1 MTPAVEQI
9 LKDIRKKNY
18 APVYLLHGEE
28 PYFVDLIAEEIE
40 KTVVPEQE
48 KGFNQFVVF
57 GKDTQVGAVINMA
70 RRYPFMA
77 DRQLVLVKEAQGLGG
92 LGEKANQ
99 ALLEDYSKAPL
110 PSTVLVL
117 CHTGAF
123 DERKALAKAIGQ
135 KGVLLNSKKLYDNK
149 VPDWIGDYCRQQ
161 NVKISLK
168 AIQMLVDYIGND
180 LKRLSGE
187 IDKIMINLK
196 TGEEISADTVERLVG
211 ISKEYNVF
219 ELQKALTL
227 RDVLKANRIA
237 DYFSRNPKDNP
248 LPPML
253 IILYQFFT
261 KVLMVQA
268 SRDQSEK
275 ALATLLGVHTFFV
288 KDYLQTARAYPL
300 WKVAGIIRSIRRADA
315 LSKGIDAPTINEG
328 AILKQ
333 LVYEILH

>member
-1 MTPAVEQI
+1 MSPAVDQL

-40 KTVVPEQE
+40 KTVVPEHE

-77 DRQLVLVKEAQGLGG
+77 DRQLVLVKEAQQLGG

-99 ALLEDYSKAPL
+99 TLLEEYSKAPL
-110 PSTVLVL
+110 PSTVMVL

-149 VPDWIGDYCRQQ
+149 VPDWIGEYCRQQ

-168 AIQMLVDYIGND
+168 AIQMLFDYIGND

-268 SRDQSEK
+268 SRDQSDK
-275 ALATLLGVHTFFV
+275 GLSALLGVHTFFV

-300 WKVAGIIRSIRRADA
+300 WKVAHIIRSIRQADA
-315 LSKGIDAPTINEG
+315 LSKGIDAPTLNEG

-333 LVYEILH
+333 LVYDILH

>member
-1 MTPAVEQI
+1 MTPAVEQL
-9 LKDIRKKNY
+9 LKDIRKKQF
-18 APVYLLHGEE
+18 APVYLLHGDE
-28 PYFVDLIAEEIE
+28 PYFLDLLTEEIE
-40 KTVVPEQE
+40 KAAIPEHE

-57 GKDTQVGAVINMA
+57 GKDVQVGAVINMA

-77 DRQLVLVKEAQGLGG
+77 ERQLVLVKEAQQLGG
-92 LGEKANQ
+92 FGEKANVS
-99 ALLEDYSKAPL
+99 LLEDYAKAPL
-110 PSTVLVL
+110 SSTILVL
-117 CHTGAF
+117 SHTGNF

-135 KGVLLNSKKLYDNK
+135 KGVLFNSKKLYDNK

-161 NVKISLK
+161 NAKVSLK
-168 AIQMLVDYIGND
+168 AIQMLFEAIGND
-180 LKRLSGE
+180 LKRLAGE

-196 TGEEISADTVERLVG
+196 PGEEISAETVERLVG

-227 RDVLKANRIA
+227 RDVVKANRIV
-237 DYFSRNPKDNP
+237 DYFGRNPKDNP

-275 ALATLLGVHTFFV
+275 HLATLLGVHTFFV

-300 WKVAGIIRSIRRADA
+300 WKVAGIVHSIRKADA
-315 LSKGIDAPTINEG
+315 WSKGIDTPSMSEG

-333 LVYEILH
+333 LIFEILH

>member
-1 MTPAVEQI
+1 MSPAIDQL
-9 LKDIRKKNY
+9 LKDIRKKNV
-18 APVYLLHGEE
+18 APVYFLHGEE
-28 PYFVDLIAEEIE
+28 TYFVDLIADEIE
-40 KTVVPEQE
+40 KTVVPEHE

-57 GKDTQVGAVINMA
+57 GKDAQVGTILNMA

-77 DRQLVLVKEAQGLGG
+77 DRQLVLVREAQQLNG

-99 ALLEDYSKAPL
+99 ALLEDYAKAPL
-110 PSTVLVL
+110 SSTVLVL

-123 DERKALAKAIGQ
+123 DERKALAKAFAQ

-161 NVKISLK
+161 GVKISLK
-168 AIQMLVDYIGND
+168 AIQMLFDYIGND
-180 LKRLSGE
+180 LKRLAGE
-187 IDKIMINLK
+187 IDKITINLK
-196 TGEEISADTVERLVG
+196 AGEEISAETVERLVG

-227 RDVLKANRIA
+227 RDVVKANRIV

-275 ALATLLGVHTFFV
+275 SLATLLGVHTFFV
-288 KDYLQTARAYPL
+288 KDYLQTARAYPV
-300 WKVAGIIRSIRRADA
+300 WKVAGILHAIRQADA
-315 LSKGIDAPTINEG
+315 HSKGVDAPSLTEG
-328 AILKQ
+328 DILKQ
-333 LVYEILH
+333 LVFAILH

>member
-1 MTPAVEQI
+1 MTPAIDQI
-9 LKDIRKKNY
+9 LKDVRKKNF
-18 APVYLLHGEE
+18 APLYLLHGDET
-28 PYFVDLIAEEIE
+28 YFVDLIADEIE
-40 KTVVPEQE
+40 KIAVPEHE
-48 KGFNQFVVF
+48 KGFNQFMVF

-77 DRQLVLVKEAQGLGG
+77 DRQLVLVKEAQQLGG
-92 LGEKANQ
+92 LNEKASQ
-99 ALLEDYSKAPL
+99 SLLEEYAKSPL
-110 PSTVLVL
+110 SSTILVL
-117 CHTGAF
+117 CHTGPY
-123 DERKALAKAIGQ
+123 DERKALAKAIAQ

-149 VPDWIGDYCRQQ
+149 VPDWIGEYCRQQ

-168 AIQMLVDYIGND
+168 AIQMLFDYIGND
-180 LKRLSGE
+180 LKRLASE

-196 TGEEISADTVERLVG
+196 AGEEISAETVERLVG

-275 ALATLLGVHTFFV
+275 TLSSLLGVHTFFV

-300 WKVAGIIRSIRRADA
+300 WKVAGIIHSIRQADA
-315 LSKGIDAPTINEG
+315 FSKGIDAPSLNEG

>member
-1 MTPAVEQI
+1 MTPAVDQI

-40 KTVVPEQE
+40 KSVVPEHE

-77 DRQLVLVKEAQGLGG
+77 DRQLVLVKEAQQLGG

-99 ALLEDYSKAPL
+99 ALLEEYSKTPL
-110 PSTVLVL
+110 SSTVLVL
-117 CHTGAF
+117 CHSGAF
-123 DERKALAKAIGQ
+123 DERKALAKSIGQ
-135 KGVLLNSKKLYDNK
+135 KGVLLNSKKLYENK
-149 VPDWIGDYCRQQ
+149 VPDWIGEYCRNQ
-161 NVKISLK
+161 NAKISLK
-168 AIQMLVDYIGND
+168 AIQMLFDYIGND

-196 TGEEISADTVERLVG
+196 AGEEISADTVERLVG

-227 RDVLKANRIA
+227 RDVVKANRIA

-275 ALATLLGVHTFFV
+275 GLSALLGVHTFFI

-300 WKVAGIIRSIRRADA
+300 WKVAGIIKSIRRADA
-315 LSKGIDAPTINEG
+315 LSKGIDSPTLNEG

>member
-1 MTPAVEQI
+1 MTPAVDQL
-9 LKDIRKKNY
+9 LKDIRKKNF
-18 APVYLLHGEE
+18 APVYLLHGDESF
-28 PYFVDLIAEEIE
+28 FVEMIADELE
-40 KTVVPEQE
+40 KTVVPEHE

-57 GKDTQVGAVINMA
+57 GKDAQVGAVMNMA

-77 DRQLVLVKEAQGLGG
+77 DRQLVLVKEAQQLGG

-99 ALLEDYSKAPL
+99 SLLEDYAKAPL

-117 CHTGAF
+117 CHTGPF

-149 VPDWIGDYCRQQ
+149 VPDWIGEYCRQQ
-161 NVKISLK
+161 QVKISLK
-168 AIQMLVDYIGND
+168 AIQMLFDYIGND
-180 LKRLSGE
+180 LKRLAGE

-196 TGEEISADTVERLVG
+196 TGEEVSAETVERLVG

-227 RDVLKANRIA
+227 RDVLKANRIV

-300 WKVAGIIRSIRRADA
+300 WKVAGIIHSIRQADA
-315 LSKGIDAPTINEG
+315 TSKGVEAPTINEG
-328 AILKQ
+328 AILRQ
-333 LVYEILH
+333 LVFEILH